1 MTIYNINWPETRQQG
16 QSWLQ
21 YLNLNRTD
29 NSSIEFNYRQQEC
42 AFWSEYLPSVVGHLL
57 PTYQPFTEVGSSDTD
72 RCLSEIW

>member
-57 PTYQPFTEVGSSDTD
+57 PTYRPFTEVGSSDTD